1 MVRRPLILVSSST
14 QKEGYEFADASI
26 SLSNRYPEAVAAA
39 GGIPVI
45 APCLVSKETIAEMLS
60 RCDGVML
67 TGGDDVQTKLYAA
80 DLPPEIA
87 KKAGPPEPERD
98 VVELQ
103 LIDEVF
109 AQRKPLLAICRGH
122 QILNVALGGTLIVD
136 IPSQLKSDVDH
147 RQMERKMDP
156 VHTVT
161 LTEGSQLER
170 VTGKRKLGVNSTHH
184 QAIGKIAGLLK
195 PTATSDD
202 GIVEAMELK
211 DKTLLPF
218 LVSVQFHPERLYDRY
233 PEFLKLFNAFVS
245 SCADARSKKV

>member
-1 MVRRPLILVSSST
+1 MMRRPLILVSPST
-14 QKEGYEFADASI
+14 QKEGYEFSDASI

-45 APCLVSKETIAEMLS
+45 APCLTSKESIAEMVA

-67 TGGDDVQTKLYAA
+67 TGGDDVQTKLYAEN
-80 DLPPEIA
+80 LPRQIA
-87 KKAGPPEPERD
+87 EKAGPPEPERD
-98 VVELQ
+98 VLELQ
-103 LIDEVF
+103 LIDQAF
-109 AQRKPLLAICRGH
+109 AQRKPLFAICRGH

-136 IPSQLKSDVDH
+136 VPTQAPSKVNH
-147 RQMERKMDP
+147 RQMEKKMEP

-161 LTEGSQLER
+161 LTEGSQLAR
-170 VTGKRKLGVNSTHH
+170 VTGKQKLGVNSTHH

-211 DKTLLPF
+211 DENLLPF
-218 LVSVQFHPERLYDRY
+218 LISVQFHPERLYDRY
-233 PEFLKLFNAFVS
+233 PEFLKLFNAFVG
-245 SCADARSKKV
+245 SCANARSKKV